1 MSNENLSARE
11 YAQKYTNARSAKART
26 TVREA
31 VAAKAAVSKRKRWA
45 SLLAAI
51 DAGDNARIQAHAATG
66 EAKRSAWA
74 NVRADAQPAKPAAK
88 PKARKA
94 PAKPKAQPKA
104 QAQASEPALDPQALV
119 DELAKLDDKAFA
131 AFFNAVA
138 KARK

>member
-1 MSNENLSARE
+1 MSNENLSARA
-11 YAQKYTNARSAKART
+11 YAEKYTNARSAKART

-66 EAKRSAWA
+66 EAKRTAWA

-104 QAQASEPALDPQALV
+104 QASKPALDPQALV